1 MAAEPKKKT
10 SGTKKPA
17 TEKPR
22 ASRVR
27 KVAVKPAEPSVEVE
41 VVAAVSTPA
50 SAESAVVSQ
59 GGGSAPPS
67 TRAQAEGS
75 SPQGKYSFAVGRR
88 KTSTARVRLYHKGTG
103 TITVNGKDYRAYFPV
118 RTWQDEVTS
127 PLVISGTNDTK
138 DVSIVVL
145 GGGPHSQ
152 AGAVRHGIARALLDF
167 DETFRK
173 TLKKVGYL
181 TRDPRMKERKK
192 PGLRRARR
200 APQWA
205 KR

>member
-1 MAAEPKKKT
+1 MTAEPKKKT

-17 TEKPR
+17 TGKPR
-22 ASRVR
+22 TPRVR
-27 KVAVKPAEPSVEVE
+27 KVAVKPVEQPTE
-41 VVAAVSTPA
+41 ATVAKVSTPI
-50 SAESAVVSQ
+50 SVESVTES
-59 GGGSAPPS
+59 
-67 TRAQAEGS
+67 
-75 SPQGKYSFAVGRR
+75 QGKYSFAVGRR
-88 KTSTARVRLYHKGTG
+88 KTSVARIRLYHKGTG
-103 TITVNGKDYRAYFPV
+103 AITVNGKDYRAYFPV
-118 RTWQDEVTS
+118 RTWQDEVIS
-127 PLVISGTNDTK
+127 PLVICGTNDTK
-138 DVSIVVL
+138 DVSVVVL

-152 AGAVRHGIARALLDF
+152 AGAVRHGISRALLDF

>member
-1 MAAEPKKKT
+1 MQVPVESSAA
-10 SGTKKPA
+10 
-17 TEKPR
+17 
-22 ASRVR
+22 
-27 KVAVKPAEPSVEVE
+27 
-41 VVAAVSTPA
+41 
-50 SAESAVVSQ
+50 
-59 GGGSAPPS
+59 
-67 TRAQAEGS
+67 
-75 SPQGKYSFAVGRR
+75 PQGKYSFAVGRR
-88 KTSTARVRLYHKGTG
+88 KTSVARVRLYHGGTG
-103 TITVNGKDYRAYFPV
+103 AITVNGKDYRAYFPV
-118 RTWQDEVTS
+118 RTWQDEVIS
-127 PLVISGTNDTK
+127 PLVISGMNDTK
-138 DVSIVVL
+138 DVSVVVL

-152 AGAVRHGIARALLDF
+152 AGAVRHGISRALLDF

>member
-22 ASRVR
+22 TPRVR
-27 KVAVKPAEPSVEVE
+27 KVSTKTVKAPVEAITEAVDIQVPVESS
-41 VVAAVSTPA
+41 AA
-50 SAESAVVSQ
+50 
-59 GGGSAPPS
+59 
-67 TRAQAEGS
+67 
-75 SPQGKYSFAVGRR
+75 PQGKYSFAVGRR
-88 KTSTARVRLYHKGTG
+88 KTSVARVRLYHGGTG
-103 TITVNGKDYRAYFPV
+103 AITVNGKDYRAYFPV
-118 RTWQDEVTS
+118 RTWQDEVIS
-127 PLVISGTNDTK
+127 PLVISGMNDTK
-138 DVSIVVL
+138 DVSVVVL

-152 AGAVRHGIARALLDF
+152 AGAVRHGISRALLDF